1 MVTTWRADWHFKT
14 WRLDRPQI
22 MEVLSNQHTKTRFA
36 HNEKLFQRSHK
47 KLDLTGIFGI
57 FVLKKGFFILANFF
71 FNTTSV

>member
-1 MVTTWRADWHFKT
+1 
-14 WRLDRPQI
+14 